1 MLHVKTKAIEVELS
15 DGQKVIVHA
24 PKTGEMGTFLR
35 AMPALQALARSF
47 QSATPTDGGVTG
59 MPVNISDAELE
70 PIFPLFAVMTNI
82 TVQEFKELPLPD
94 GIACLQGLTL
104 FTPKN
109 SSAPVPTE
117 I

>member
-1 MLHVKTKAIEVELS
+1 MLHVKPKAIEIELS

-47 QSATPTDGGVTG
+47 QSAQPQDGGVTG
-59 MPVNISDAELE
+59 MPVNISDVELE

-82 TVQEFKELPLPD
+82 SVEEFKDLPLPD
-94 GIACLQGLTL
+94 GMACLQGLTL

-109 SSAPVPTE
+109 SPAAVPTE